1 MDTGH
6 CCRYARISIT
16 TETLILICRAV
27 VNFDL
32 DHGPVVE
39 GVFPPLFLL
48 SSESENMLR

>member
-1 MDTGH
+1 MDTGY